1 MSLQRIKSEVYQE
14 VDALFA
20 TAATDELAGDMDG
33 YRKKLDIIAQIAE
46 LLGLEAEITTIKLDL
61 KSEDTQMVKSVL
73 SGLTWEAQSLLRT
86 MSDIYINKG
95 LSVFFLNRSERA
107 ESLAEHGFCF
117 ERFDNYT
124 TYADYHS
131 RDMIIDA
138 LRNANIYKVYP
149 SKSTE
154 KRELHTIVEN
164 LEKNRLDELRKGVI
178 ILDFHKDPEMAKHEL
193 FGCRNT
199 QEDKQRRLDFLIE
212 KGINPDELC
221 NTTYKG

>member
-1 MSLQRIKSEVYQE
+1 MSLQRIKKDVFQE

-20 TAATDELAGDMDG
+20 NAAVDELAGDMDG
-33 YRKKLDIIAQIAE
+33 YRKKLDTIAQIAT
-46 LLGLEAEITTIKLDL
+46 LLGLKVEITAVKLDL
-61 KSEDTQMVKSVL
+61 KSKEKDSRMENGML
-73 SGLTWEAQSLLRT
+73 SKLTWEAQSLLRT

-107 ESLAEHGFCF
+107 ESLAELGFCI

-138 LRNANIYKVYP
+138 LQNSSIYKVCP
-149 SKSTE
+149 ARNTK
-154 KRELHTIVEN
+154 KQELNAIVED
-164 LEKNRLDELRKGVI
+164 LEKNRLDDLRQGI
-178 ILDFHKDPEMAKHEL
+178 ILLDFHEDLELARHE
-193 FGCRNT
+193 FRGSRDT
-199 QEDKQRRLDFLIE
+199 QENKQRRLNFLLE

-221 NTTYKG
+221 KSPL